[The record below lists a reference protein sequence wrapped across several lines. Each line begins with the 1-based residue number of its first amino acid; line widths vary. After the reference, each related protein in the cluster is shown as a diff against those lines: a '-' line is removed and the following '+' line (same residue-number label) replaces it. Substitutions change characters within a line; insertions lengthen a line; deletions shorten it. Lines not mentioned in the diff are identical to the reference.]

1 MAGTPQVCE
10 MTNFQYDRAKS
21 EHCPMRIQESLKNAI
36 EEGRDDVVRVLA
48 EHRVVPVTV
57 EYETSDLLGG
67 SQTTDFELQRQDDSE
82 SEHVADRQTR
92 RLVVDTLGMTSE
104 EGCEDV
110 QEEIESHDNWGTEA

>member
-1 MAGTPQVCE
+1 MP
-10 MTNFQYDRAKS
+10 
-21 EHCPMRIQESLKNAI
+21 IQEDLKAAI
-36 EEGRDDVVRVLA
+36 EEGRDEVVRVLA

-67 SQTTDFELQRQDDSE
+67 SKTPDFEFQRQYESE

-104 EGCEDV
+104 EECEDV
-110 QEEIESHDNWGTEA
+110 QEEIKAHDNWGAKA